1 MNQII
6 AMVGVCV
13 RNTLSFHEN
22 TCMHFRIL
30 HVNMLILIVTCSGKI
45 GLIAGN
51 IKVLDTGIS
60 VTMGLQAIYCATS
73 FSE

>member
-45 GLIAGN
+45 GLIAGK
-51 IKVLDTGIS
+51 IKVLDTIS
-60 VTMGLQAIYCATS
+60 VAMGLQAIYCATS